1 MKPQIISIGGEKIN
15 LLKQLGQ
22 GTYGTVFLTNIHG
35 KERAIKII
43 TNEKKAGIKS
53 LIEIDAMSKLVHP
66 NLIHSEGTLVSINSN
81 VTVGLIM
88 PLADT
93 DLQKLMKLPSF
104 AESQRIKVLW
114 DITNG
119 VHFLHENGYLHLDL
133 KPMNVLL
140 FNNKTGIEAK
150 LTDFGLSLILETDE
164 KYYPSELVTVTHRA
178 PEILAGERLYSK
190 SSDIWSL
197 GIIFLEVLSGGK
209 TLHREFTEKKVIQF
223 NQRYLSNENIDATL
237 GIYISDRRWDNLIK
251 GMLDFDPDERI
262 TTDEI
267 LSDFLFSNYKIPTGN
282 IIYKL
287 PLQPRKCDLIYYY
300 GFDYLIRLALNF
312 ALKTET
318 IFLAGDIYQR
328 SLAYAHKLTDNFS
341 KDWPN
346 VVVLASTS
354 LYMAIKMVE
363 PYYTEIETFVAL
375 GSNMFKQDD
384 LLRIEAALT
393 QLFEGIIYSKNLFTE
408 TESKPRLELGFETLR
423 NCHIYH
429 LIDINRWKVL
439 SSDHQGYDK
448 YTMFSDFIVNTK
460 YYQLML
466 NKTQVEYLPKLFDE
480 DLLKLK

>member
-1 MKPQIISIGGEKIN
+1 MKPHIISIGGENIN

-22 GTYGTVFLTNIHG
+22 GTYGSVFSTNIRG
-35 KERAIKII
+35 RELAIKII

-66 NLIHSEGTLVSINSN
+66 NIIHSEGTLVSINNN

-88 PLADT
+88 PLAEN

-104 AESQRIKVLW
+104 NENQRIKVLW

-140 FNNKTGIEAK
+140 FKHDNNILAK
-150 LTDFGLSLILETDE
+150 ITDFGLSLILETE
-164 KYYPSELVTVTHRA
+164 NKYYPSELVTVTHRA
-178 PEILAGERLYSK
+178 PEILAGGRLYSK
-190 SSDIWSL
+190 DSDIWSL

-209 TLHREFTEKKVIQF
+209 PLHREFTEKKVIHF
-223 NQRYLSNENIDATL
+223 NKRYLSDQNIEATL
-237 GIYISDRRWDNLIK
+237 RGYIPDRKWDNLIK
-251 GMLDFDPDERI
+251 GMLDFDPDNRI

-267 LSDFLFSNYKIPTGN
+267 LSDSLFTGYNMPKGN

-300 GFDYLIRLALNF
+300 GFDYLIRLSLNF

-328 SLAYAHKLTDNFS
+328 GLAFSHRLTDNFN

-346 VVVLASTS
+346 IVVLASTS
-354 LYMAIKMVE
+354 LYMAIKITE
-363 PYYTEIETFVAL
+363 AYYTQIETFTIL
-375 GSNMFKQDD
+375 GSNMFKSDD
-384 LLRIEAALT
+384 LLKTEAALT
-393 QLFEGIIYSKNLFTE
+393 QLFGGIIYSKNLFTE
-408 TESKPRLELGFETLR
+408 TESKQRLELGFETLR

-429 LIDINRWKVL
+429 LIDINKWKDL
-439 SSDHQGYDK
+439 SLDHQGYDK
-448 YTMFSDFIVNTK
+448 YSLFSDFIVNTK
-460 YYQLML
+460 YYKLMTTE
-466 NKTQVEYLPKLFDE
+466 TQSVYLPKLFNE
-480 DLLKLK
+480 DLSKLG